1 MTALT
6 CVPGRG
12 FGPLMLLSAALCQ
25 LGCNVTN
32 SGNINAMVVITARRE
47 DSLPVSKAVIKI
59 GDVALGSTDDK
70 GELRAALSGPDGA
83 MFKVLA
89 VCPEGYDAGGETPP
103 IVLGRFAS
111 LTKKDGSLEV
121 AVQCIRRS
129 RTAAILVRTRVERQ
143 KIVVSA
149 DKKARKEV
157 GASEMP
163 LPDVPIL
170 INGRERARTDELG
183 LAHLTLEAPPETHV
197 EVVMQTGSEAL
208 ASMRPRS
215 PSQGLAVRQADD
227 VYTVDQLFTEENLT
241 YLHNVKVVK
250 MAPLSKIKVLDA
262 VNTPALIRLKQQD
275 KSPGSAG
282 KW

>member
-1 MTALT
+1 MTVT
-6 CVPGRG
+6 TRVPGRG
-12 FGPLMLLSAALCQ
+12 IAAFMLWLAPLCQ
-25 LGCNVTN
+25 AGCQVTDG
-32 SGNINAMVVITARRE
+32 GNINATVVISAHRE
-47 DSLPVSKAVIKI
+47 DSLPVGKVVIKI
-59 GDVALGSTDDK
+59 NDVALGSTDDK

-83 MFKVLA
+83 MFRVLA
-89 VCPEGYDAGGETPP
+89 VCPEGYDAGGENPP

-121 AVQCIRRS
+121 VLQCVRRS
-129 RTAAILVRTRVERQ
+129 RVAAILVRTRVERQ
-143 KIVVSA
+143 RIVVSA

-157 GASEMP
+157 AASEMP
-163 LPDVPIL
+163 LPGVPIL

-183 LAHLTLEAPPETHV
+183 LAHLTLEAPPEAHV

-215 PSQGLAVRQADD
+215 PSQGLAVRQTDD

-241 YLHNVKVVK
+241 YLHNIKVVK
-250 MAPLSKIKVLDA
+250 MKPPPKIKVLDA
-262 VNTPALIRLKQQD
+262 VNTPAIIRLKQD
-275 KSPGSAG
+275 KALGAAG